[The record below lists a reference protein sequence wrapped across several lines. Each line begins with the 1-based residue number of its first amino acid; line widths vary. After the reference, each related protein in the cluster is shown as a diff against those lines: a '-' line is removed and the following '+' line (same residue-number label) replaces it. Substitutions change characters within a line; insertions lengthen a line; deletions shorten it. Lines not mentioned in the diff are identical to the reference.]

1 MLNKAILVGR
11 ISTDLELKYTN
22 NNKPYCRFNLAINRI
37 NEGTDFITIVVWNKQ
52 AENLVQYQNKGN
64 LILVEGAISVNNYQD
79 QNGNNKTSFE
89 IMAHNVQFLGNK
101 SKTTNNSNTND
112 NDPYEEMSE
121 EIDLDDILD

>member
-1 MLNKAILVGR
+1 MLNRAILVGR

-22 NNKPYCRFNLAINRI
+22 NNKSYCRFNLAVNRI

-52 AENLVQYQNKGN
+52 ADNLVQYQNKGS

-101 SKTTNNSNTND
+101 SKTTDSSDMND

>member
-101 SKTTNNSNTND
+101 SKTTDNSNTND